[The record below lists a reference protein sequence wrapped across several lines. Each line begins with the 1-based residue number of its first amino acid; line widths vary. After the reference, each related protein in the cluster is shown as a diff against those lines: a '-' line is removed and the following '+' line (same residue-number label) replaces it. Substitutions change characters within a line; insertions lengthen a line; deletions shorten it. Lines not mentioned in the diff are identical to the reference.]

1 MFPLT
6 ETVVAILKNVR
17 HYGKQQNLAGAHSQN
32 YYLGP
37 TEHLYQIW
45 CFYHKSH
52 NLSKICLK
60 SAALL
65 VRIISSQSESA
76 NERSQFR
83 FDPKDLDSVKSAVIK
98 DHALVP
104 RFY

>member
-1 MFPLT
+1 MKLGG
-6 ETVVAILKNVR
+6 KNQKTGFIHIAEIVDINDNADNVIGVK
-17 HYGKQQNLAGAHSQN
+17 YMVKCGSNLYNWPNESKQE
-32 YYLGP
+32 Y
-37 TEHLYQIW
+37 
-45 CFYHKSH
+45 
-52 NLSKICLK
+52 
-60 SAALL
+60 
-65 VRIISSQSESA
+65 SSQSGSEVYKVKAPVLA